1 MRAGTIQNVN
11 GRGIGPVVTSV
22 NGQAGPVTVAAASG
36 VTSIDGDTG
45 PAVNLTDNYL
55 GLGGGTLTG
64 ALAGTSSSMSVSVT
78 APAIIASASVRIG
91 TSPASSGDLRLANLG
106 QITYR
111 AASNAS
117 DVLMFQG
124 DANNNTVSGTNLIPS
139 GDGSRSLGLTTNR
152 WSNVHTL
159 AGQVNANGTPGA
171 VERFRVNNPTTTD
184 ALACAIIS
192 SDGFTR
198 RPLVIQGAGSQTGE
212 LLHGQ
217 DSTGAQMF
225 AFLSNGHL
233 VSPTL
238 RVGTTPATS
247 GLVRLPS
254 GSGITSRNNAN
265 TADMNLL
272 FANASDQAVL
282 PNTVPGADNTR
293 TLGASAARWATIYG
307 VSLILG
313 TNPASAGPIRLQN
326 NTFANARNAAN
337 GADIPLIGANG
348 SNVITIGGTNQ
359 GGIQIGTPGGGTG
372 TLTLQAA
379 SGITLNCSLGI
390 SITDANNVILATTTG
405 TKWGTAT
412 TQKQSWWNAT
422 PVIQQTTGITGAAM
436 TANAGTAV
444 NDASTF
450 AGYTIGQVVA
460 ALRLYGLLA

>member
-11 GRGIGPVVTSV
+11 GAGIGVAVTSV
-22 NGQAGPVTVAAASG
+22 NGKAGPVTVAASAG

-45 PAVNLTDNYL
+45 PAVDLTDNYVPL
-55 GLGGGTLTG
+55 S
-64 ALAGTSSSMSVSVT
+64 ALATTLAG
-78 APAIIASASVRIG
+78 ASITASVGISTPIVIATGSVRVG
-91 TSPASSGDLRLANLG
+91 SSPATSGDVRMTNLG
-106 QITYR
+106 QLTFR
-111 AASNAS
+111 AASGLS

-152 WSNVHTL
+152 WSSVHSIG
-159 AGQVNANGTPGA
+159 AQINANGTPGA

-254 GSGITSRNNAN
+254 GSGLTSRNNAN
-265 TADMNLL
+265 TADLNLL
-272 FANASDQAVL
+272 FCNASDQAVL
-282 PNTVPGADNTR
+282 PDTVPGADNTR
-293 TLGASAARWATIYG
+293 TLGASGARWASIFG
-307 VSLILG
+307 VALSLG
-313 TNPASAGPIRLQN
+313 TNPASAGSVKLQN
-326 NTFANARNAAN
+326 GTFVRARNSTNA
-337 GADIPLIGANG
+337 GDIDLLSTSTNQVVLGG
-348 SNVITIGGTNQ
+348 TGQSGITIGT
-359 GGIQIGTPGGGTG
+359 TAGGTG
-372 TLTLQAA
+372 TVAFNTAGGGASCFVVGAGLTLVDGFNA
-379 SGITLNCSLGI
+379 ILG
-390 SITDANNVILATTTG
+390 STTG

-412 TQKQSWWNAT
+412 TQKQGWWNAT
-422 PVIQQTTGITGAAM
+422 PVVQPTTAIVGAAI

-460 ALRLYGLLA
+460 ALRLIGILA